1 MYKGYFV
8 NNGRVMVSD
17 ENGNYSKC
25 DYSDNLEQILIQKNI
40 IEAIEQEIQMLEEC
54 KEDNI
59 PPQFDMISLKASGA
73 GAILSPFISLFFC
86 GGDLT
91 SNIDTVMGPMNS
103 VAFLTLMSIF
113 ISVCAGAGFCIC
125 EYSID
130 REKQKE
136 YEETDNAI
144 NSELEFLRSQLNVEI
159 EKLNDLEERKVITN
173 KKIENNYSKLIDD
186 SEQLQQLEELMNL
199 YYNFGLNR
207 EKYYRYYQNGILIEK
222 LQDKYSDSELQLANN
237 YFQRIEDETV
247 KIKKKSF
254 L

>member
-1 MYKGYFV
+1 MIHLNAFV
-8 NNGRVMVSD
+8 FLSIVNVFLS
-17 ENGNYSKC
+17 
-25 DYSDNLEQILIQKNI
+25 I
-40 IEAIEQEIQMLEEC
+40 
-54 KEDNI
+54 
-59 PPQFDMISLKASGA
+59 FA
-73 GAILSPFISLFFC
+73 GACFS
-86 GGDLT
+86 
-91 SNIDTVMGPMNS
+91 
-103 VAFLTLMSIF
+103 
-113 ISVCAGAGFCIC
+113 IC
-125 EYSID
+125 EYSIYK
-130 REKQKE
+130 EKQQV

-144 NSELEFLRSQLNVEI
+144 NSELDFLRSQLNVEI

-237 YFQRIEDETV
+237 YFQRIEDETA
-247 KIKKKSF
+247 KIKTKSF

>member
-17 ENGNYSKC
+17 ENGNFSNF

-40 IEAIEQEIQMLEEC
+40 IEVIEKEIQMLEES
-54 KEDNI
+54 KDDNI
-59 PPQFDMISLKASGA
+59 PPQFDMISLKATGDA
-73 GAILSPFISLFFC
+73 TIVTPFISLLFC

-91 SNIDTVMGPMNS
+91 SKIDTVMGPMN
-103 VAFLTLMSIF
+103 AFVFLSMVNVFLSIF
-113 ISVCAGAGFCIC
+113 AGACFSIC
-125 EYSID
+125 EYSIYK
-130 REKQKE
+130 EKQQV

-144 NSELEFLRSQLNVEI
+144 NSELDFLRSQLNVEI

-186 SEQLQQLEELMNL
+186 SEQLRQLRELMNL

-207 EKYYRYYQNGILIEK
+207 EKYYRYYQNGILLEK
-222 LQDKYSDSELQLANN
+222 LQDEYSDSELQLANS

>member
-17 ENGNYSKC
+17 EKGNFSNF

-40 IEAIEQEIQMLEEC
+40 IEVIEKEIQMLEES
-54 KEDNI
+54 KDDNI
-59 PPQFDMISLKASGA
+59 PPQFDMISLKACGKVTLAVPFVSLLFCSGDITSKF
-73 GAILSPFISLFFC
+73 GTTMGPISNYIHNTLVLSFISIVTGACL
-86 GGDLT
+86 
-91 SNIDTVMGPMNS
+91 
-103 VAFLTLMSIF
+103 IF
-113 ISVCAGAGFCIC
+113 C

-130 REKQKE
+130 REKQQV

-144 NSELEFLRSQLNVEI
+144 NSELDFLRSQLNVEI

-173 KKIENNYSKLIDD
+173 TKIENNYSKLIDD
-186 SEQLQQLEELMNL
+186 SEQLRQLRELMNL

-222 LQDKYSDSELQLANN
+222 LQDKYSDSELQLAKN
-237 YFQRIEDETV
+237 YFQRIEDETA